1 MTAVARE
8 RIRYDFAVYDPHGR
22 LTALVEV
29 KRRFGTDRSWAK
41 KWHATMAGNANQPAD
56 ANVVLVVPDRVYV
69 WRPGASESANPDW
82 TFESAPWLAPY
93 FSRLKIPVEEV
104 APRTFEE
111 IVGLWLQDV
120 VGGEFTQGGDVRT
133 AEPLLDALR
142 GGEVVR
148 DAAA

>member
-1 MTAVARE
+1 
-8 RIRYDFAVYDPHGR
+8 
-22 LTALVEV
+22 
-29 KRRFGTDRSWAK
+29 
-41 KWHATMAGNANQPAD
+41 MAGNANQPSE
-56 ANVVLVVPDRVYV
+56 ANVVLVVPDRVYA

-82 TFESAPWLAPY
+82 TFESALAPY

-104 APRTFEE
+104 AAHTFEE

-120 VGGEFTQGGDVRT
+120 VGGEITQEGDVGI